1 MAGISLNLEERFWEI
16 DSLRGLAIV
25 MMILFHFIFDLNFF
39 GVYDF
44 NLYSG
49 FYFCLARVTAFIFI
63 FLVGI
68 SLTLSYSRAKRSKR
82 YETEKKLFLK
92 YLKRGLT
99 IFSWGL
105 IITLVTWFFMGEYF
119 IVFGIL
125 HFIGIA
131 IILEYPF
138 IKYDYLNLYI
148 GMAFIALG
156 LYLEQFTFNFSFLM
170 WLGFIPSNLHT
181 LDYFPI
187 FPWLGVVSL
196 GLFFGNSL
204 YKNYVRRFKL
214 TDLSK
219 SPPILLFSFL
229 GRNSLLI
236 YLIHQPVLILIL
248 YLFGVLNVHYF
259 LS

>member
-1 MAGISLNLEERFWEI
+1 MDLNRRFWEI
-16 DSLRGLAIV
+16 DFLRGVAL
-25 MMILFHFIFDLNFF
+25 ILMVAYHFLFDLNFF
-39 GVYDF
+39 GVYGF

-49 FYFCLARVTAFIFI
+49 FYFYLARVTAFIFI

-82 YETEKKLFLK
+82 YKTEKKLFLK

-105 IITLVTWFFMGEYF
+105 IITLIIWIFMRQYF

-138 IKYDYLNLYI
+138 IKYDYPNLLI
-148 GMAFIALG
+148 GMAFIAIG

-170 WLGFIPSNLHT
+170 WLGFIPSKIHT
-181 LDYFPI
+181 LDYFPL

-214 TDLSK
+214 PDLSK
-219 SPPILLFSFL
+219 SPPIRLFSFL

-236 YLIHQPVLILIL
+236 YLIHQPVLILVL
-248 YLFGVLNVHYF
+248 YLLGVLNF
-259 LS
+259 ITF